1 MILLFHQSGSVRLV
15 SFGIADDYDAEW
27 IKFSRDIED
36 VAEVDL
42 SVLIWINLQPEAP
55 QPQVF
60 RFEQDVFCGSCAV
73 EGPFVRKLTP
83 SFLPTITMAADA
95 FLAGPA
101 TMLL

>member
-1 MILLFHQSGSVRLV
+1 M
-15 SFGIADDYDAEW
+15 
-27 IKFSRDIED
+27 
-36 VAEVDL
+36 DL

-73 EGPFVRKLTP
+73 EGPFVREADAF
-83 SFLPTITMAADA
+83 FLAYDKMAADA

-101 TMLL
+101 TMLLWEMALTRSSLVTMMKSLSF